1 MDIKQATYLGSWQR
15 NDQMPHTE
23 KPEFAF
29 IGRSNVGKSSLIN
42 MLTQHKGL
50 AKTSSTPGKTQSL
63 NLFVLNNV
71 IQFCDLPGYG
81 YAKVGKSTRQA
92 FSKMIDFY
100 LKERPNLFCLFIL
113 VDLRLEPQKI
123 DIEFINSCGENGIP
137 FAIIGT
143 KADKIKAAE
152 VEASTQRYFDKLSE
166 SWEQLPPFFISSS
179 EEKTGK
185 EEIWAFIQSAL
196 NNQ

>member
-1 MDIKQATYLGSWQR
+1 MDIKQASYLGSWQR

-63 NLFVLNNV
+63 NLFVLNNI

-123 DIEFINSCGENGIP
+123 DIEFINTCGENGIP

-143 KADKIKAAE
+143 KADKIKVAE
-152 VEASTQRYFDKLSE
+152 VEASTQRYYDKLAE
-166 SWEQLPPFFISSS
+166 TWEQLPPFFISSS

>member
-143 KADKIKAAE
+143 KADKIKAVE